1 MHNPVFSG
9 YNNTFFLRQIKHV
22 SNIFNNCER
31 ICLVILSSLSIRLYE
46 TLIRLISF
54 GRYGIIIYT
63 FATQFQKIFMGK
75 VAINIVTG
83 SIQQEE
89 IIVGIDLGTTNS
101 LIAIVRGDTRQP
113 IALKDVDGLALV
125 PSIVHFDE
133 FGNTTVGNPAKELL
147 IAEPGRTIYSVKRL
161 MGKSYKDV
169 SHDAGFFAYNIID
182 DGTDALVK
190 IQVGD
195 KFYSP
200 IELSSY
206 ILKELKKRAEHILK
220 TSISKAVIT
229 VPAYFNDA
237 QRQATRDAG
246 RLAGL
251 DVLRIINE
259 PTAASLAYGL
269 GAKQGEE
276 KTIAVYDLG
285 GGTFDISVLTI
296 SNGIFEV
303 LSTNGDTYLGGDDMD
318 NAIVKYWQQQLGVT
332 DDELVNF
339 KSLAQQF
346 RVKAELA
353 KVHLSDNE
361 TFEGAIDDQKVSL
374 SREQFNELI
383 QPLVD
388 RTITACRNSLKDAG
402 LNAKQI
408 DAVVMVGGSTRVPL
422 VKDSVRNFFGRELF
436 DSLNPDE
443 VVALGAAVQAD
454 ILAGNN
460 TEMLLLDVTPLSL
473 GIETMGGL
481 MDVLIPRNSKIPNKA
496 GRQYTT
502 QKDGQSGM
510 RISVFQ
516 GERDMVQ
523 DNRKLA
529 EFNLTG
535 IPGMPAGLPKVE
547 VTFLIDADGILKV
560 SATELRSGVA
570 QSIDVKPKYGLT
582 DEEVEKMLLDSLTHA
597 KDDIKTRAL
606 VEATTEA
613 QQMLDTTQKFLIKYR
628 ETLTD
633 EEVAETDK
641 CMQLLLDAIEAKD
654 KDRIHNATEILNDV
668 SRPYAE
674 RVMDSAL
681 KDAMRGNKIV

>member
-1 MHNPVFSG
+1 
-9 YNNTFFLRQIKHV
+9 
-22 SNIFNNCER
+22 
-31 ICLVILSSLSIRLYE
+31 
-46 TLIRLISF
+46 
-54 GRYGIIIYT
+54 
-63 FATQFQKIFMGK
+63 MGK
-75 VAINIVTG
+75 VAINIATG
-83 SIQQEE
+83 SLQTED

-101 LIAIVRGDTRQP
+101 LVAMVRKDSRQP
-113 IALKDVDGLALV
+113 IALRETDGLTLV

-133 FGNTTVGNPAKELL
+133 YGGTTVGTPAREKLL
-147 IAEPGRTIYSVKRL
+147 QEPERTIYSVKRL
-161 MGKSYKDV
+161 MGKSYMDV
-169 SHDAGFFAYNIID
+169 IDHAGVFAYNIID

-190 IQVGD
+190 IQVGQ
-195 KFYSP
+195 KFYTP

-220 TSISKAVIT
+220 ANVSKAVIT

-259 PTAASLAYGL
+259 PTAASLAYGI
-269 GAKQGEE
+269 GAKHHEE

-285 GGTFDISVLTI
+285 GGTFDVSILNIT
-296 SNGIFEV
+296 NGIFEV
-303 LSTNGDTYLGGDDMD
+303 LSTNGDTYLGGDDLD
-318 NAIVKYWQQQLGVT
+318 NAIVQYWKREAGLGDSADKAQVQA
-332 DDELVNF
+332 LRV
-339 KSLAQQF
+339 LA
-346 RVKAELA
+346 EEA
-353 KVHLSDNE
+353 KKHLSDNDV
-361 TFEGAIDDQKVSL
+361 FEGNVNGVAVHL
-374 SREQFNELI
+374 TREQFNDVI
-383 QPLVD
+383 TPLVD
-388 RTITACRNSLKDAG
+388 RTITACANALRDAG
-402 LNAKQI
+402 ITKDKI

-422 VKDSVRNFFGRELF
+422 VKQRVKEFFGREVH
-436 DSLNPDE
+436 DELNPDE

-516 GERDMVQ
+516 GERDLVK

-547 VTFLIDADGILKV
+547 VNFLIDADGILKV

-570 QSIDVKPKYGLT
+570 QTIEVKPQYGLT
-582 DEEVEKMLLDSLTHA
+582 DEQVEQMLLDSLTHA
-597 KDDIKTRAL
+597 KEDIGTRAL

-613 QQMLDTTQKFLIKYR
+613 QQMLDTTERFIEKYKAD
-628 ETLTD
+628 LT
-633 EEVAETDK
+633 EEEEATTRAH
-641 CMQLLLDAIEAKD
+641 MQLLRDAISARD
-654 KDRIHNATEILNDV
+654 KDRIQHETESLNEV

-674 RVMDSAL
+674 RVMEGAL
-681 KDAMRGNKIV
+681 KDAMKGKKVI